1 MYLEHFGLKEPPF
14 SITPDP
20 RFVFLS
26 ERHRDALAHLLFGI
40 GTGGGGGFVQ
50 LTGEVGTGKTTLCR
64 LLLEQVPANTR
75 VALVLN
81 PRQTPV
87 ELLETIC
94 EELHV
99 DLGDAAGRSAR
110 GSLKALVDALNR
122 YLLDAYA
129 QGLRVVLIIDEAQDL
144 SIEALEQVR
153 LLTNLE
159 TDTQKLLQIILL
171 GQPELRT
178 LLARD
183 DLRQLAQRIT
193 ARFHL
198 TPLDAVETERYLR
211 HRHAIAGGLHL
222 PFSKSGVRRLH
233 AHSGG
238 VPRLINVIAE
248 RSLLAGY
255 ARDAT
260 RLDGRIV
267 DLAAR
272 EALPPTMTRHAR
284 ALPWLATAALL
295 VLALA
300 GWRLLRTDSAAPAAS
315 APIVPARA
323 TPAPI
328 ATAVPKPSTR
338 PPQLDT
344 NAFAQKIVASDPS
357 ARDAWRALLA
367 AWQLPTDD
375 ADVAIAER
383 CANELATG
391 AYCARGRGNLDK
403 LAAIGRPALLRLH
416 AGRHETWALLLG
428 MDALHA
434 RLRLADGVV
443 EVPRVA
449 LQQLWNGEYVGIW
462 RTATP
467 PAAPAD
473 VAGVRAFQGAH
484 GLVADG
490 VVGPETRFAL
500 AASAPGPRLSRG
512 LD

>member
-99 DLGDAAGRSAR
+99 ELVDAAGRSAR

-159 TDTQKLLQIILL
+159 TDTQKLLQVILL

-222 PFSKSGVRRLH
+222 PFSTSAIKRLH

-260 RLDGRIV
+260 RVDARLI

-272 EALPPTMTRHAR
+272 EALPPKASAR
-284 ALPWLATAALL
+284 SRTLPLLATAALL
-295 VLALA
+295 VLALS
-300 GWRLLRTDSAAPAAS
+300 GWLLLRTPDTSTPNS
-315 APIVPARA
+315 APIATARA
-323 TPAPI
+323 TPAPA
-328 ATAVPKPSTR
+328 ATAMPAPAPQ
-338 PPQLDT
+338 PPQLD
-344 NAFAQKIVASDPS
+344 AGALSQRVLAIDPA
-357 ARDAWRALLA
+357 ARGAWRALLA

-375 ADVAIAER
+375 GDIAIAMR
-383 CANELATG
+383 CATTLAPDV
-391 AYCARGRGNLDK
+391 YCLRGRASLDK
-403 LAAIGRPALLRLH
+403 LAAIGRPVLLRLH
-416 AGRHETWALLLG
+416 AGTRDTWALLLG
-428 MDALHA
+428 IDALRA
-434 RLRLADGVV
+434 RLRLDGGLVD
-443 EVPRVA
+443 VPRVA
-449 LQQLWNGEYVGIW
+449 LQRAWNGEYIGIW
-462 RTATP
+462 RETSP
-467 PAAPAD
+467 LAAPAD
-473 VAGVRAFQGAH
+473 ASGVRAFQGAH

-500 AASAPGPRLSRG
+500 AAPGPGPRLSRG

>member
-99 DLGDAAGRSAR
+99 ELVDNAGRSAR

-159 TDTQKLLQIILL
+159 TATQKLLQVILL

-178 LLARD
+178 VLARE

-198 TPLDAVETERYLR
+198 TPLDAIETERYLR

-222 PFSKSGVRRLH
+222 PFSKSAIKRLH
-233 AHSGG
+233 VHSGG

-260 RLDGRIV
+260 RLDARMV
-267 DLAAR
+267 DTAAR
-272 EALPPTMTRHAR
+272 EALPVVTNRRAR
-284 ALPWLATAALL
+284 MLPLAAASLL
-295 VLALA
+295 VLATVGWLA
-300 GWRLLRTDSAAPAAS
+300 LRPVQVASIAAA
-315 APIVPARA
+315 
-323 TPAPI
+323 API
-328 ATAVPKPSTR
+328 APTHASAAAAPR
-338 PPQLDT
+338 PPVRANTPLPQLD
-344 NAFAQKIVASDPS
+344 ADALALRVAGSDSTAPS
-357 ARDAWRALLA
+357 AWRALLA
-367 AWQLPTDD
+367 AWKLPTDD
-375 ADVAIAER
+375 TDIAIARR
-383 CANELATG
+383 CAATLAPD
-391 AYCARGRGNLDK
+391 AYCLHGRGSLDA
-403 LAAIGRPALLRLH
+403 LAAIGRPVLLRLH
-416 AGRHETWALLLG
+416 SGAHDTWALLQG
-428 MDALHA
+428 IDALHA
-434 RLRLADGVV
+434 RLQLDDGIVD
-443 EVPRVA
+443 VPRVA
-449 LQQLWNGEYVGIW
+449 LQRLWNGEYVGVW
-462 RTATP
+462 RASSP
-467 PAAPAD
+467 PPAPAD
-473 VAGVRAFQGAH
+473 VRAFQAAR
-484 GLVADG
+484 GLAADG

-500 AASAPGPRLSRG
+500 AASGPGPRLSRE

>member
-1 MYLEHFGLKEPPF
+1 MYLEHYGLKEPPF

-20 RFVFLS
+20 RFVYLS

-40 GTGGGGGFVQ
+40 GQGGGGGFVQ

-64 LLLEQVPANTR
+64 LLLEQLPENTR

-81 PRQTPV
+81 PRLTPV

-99 DLGDAAGRSAR
+99 DVDGRR
-110 GSLKALVDALNR
+110 GSLKALVDALNH

-144 SIEALEQVR
+144 SIDALEQVR

-178 LLARD
+178 VLGRE

-198 TPLDAVETERYLR
+198 TPLDAGETERYLR

-222 PFSKSGVRRLH
+222 PFSRAAIKRLH
-233 AHSGG
+233 SHSGG
-238 VPRLINVIAE
+238 VPRLINVLAE

-260 RLDGRIV
+260 TVEPSIV

-272 EALPPTMTRHAR
+272 EALPAR
-284 ALPWLATAALL
+284 STGRRLSPAVLAGLAVAVVAAALWI
-295 VLALA
+295 AF
-300 GWRLLRTDSAAPAAS
+300 WPSRTVPAQGAIAAPLAPPAAE
-315 APIVPARA
+315 P
-323 TPAPI
+323 
-328 ATAVPKPSTR
+328 
-338 PPQLDT
+338 
-344 NAFAQKIVASDPS
+344 AQKIPPAKPAPPLLDAQALAQRVATLQATSPNTWQS
-357 ARDAWRALLA
+357 LLA
-367 AWQLPTDD
+367 SWALPTDP
-375 ADVAIAER
+375 ADVAIAMQ
-383 CANELATG
+383 CAPLLAPNVH
-391 AYCARGRGNLDK
+391 CLRGHGSLDK
-403 LAAIGRPALLRLH
+403 LASIGRPVMLRLH
-416 AGRHETWALLLG
+416 GSSGDAWALLLG
-428 MDALHA
+428 VGALRVRLQLDDA
-434 RLRLADGVV
+434 DVD
-443 EVPRVA
+443 VPRVA
-449 LQQLWNGEYVGIW
+449 LQQIWNGDYAAIW
-462 RTATP
+462 RAPDDAP
-467 PAAPAD
+467 PLPGDAES
-473 VAGVRAFQGAH
+473 VRQFQSAH
-484 GLVADG
+484 GLAPDG
-490 VVGPETRFAL
+490 VAGPETRFAS
-500 AASAPGPRLSRG
+500 AADGPGPRLLRG

>member
-99 DLGDAAGRSAR
+99 DLGDASGKSAR

-129 QGLRVVLIIDEAQDL
+129 QGLRVVLIVDEAQDL
-144 SIEALEQVR
+144 SIDALEQVR

-178 LLARD
+178 LLARE

-198 TPLDAVETERYLR
+198 TPLDAIETERYLR

-222 PFSKSGVRRLH
+222 PFSKSAIRRLH

-260 RLDGRIV
+260 RLDARIV

-272 EALPPTMTRHAR
+272 EALPPTTARHVR
-284 ALPWLATAALL
+284 ALPLLATAVAL
-295 VLALA
+295 VFALA
-300 GWRLLRTDSAAPAAS
+300 GWRLLRMEPPPVAS
-315 APIVPARA
+315 APIATEHATAAAPEA
-323 TPAPI
+323 TPPAPATRTPPRLDADEFARKI
-328 ATAVPKPSTR
+328 A
-338 PPQLDT
+338 
-344 NAFAQKIVASDPS
+344 ASDPA
-357 ARDAWRALLA
+357 ARDTWRALLA

-375 ADVAIAER
+375 VDLAIANR
-383 CANELATG
+383 CADTLAAG
-391 AYCARGRGNLDK
+391 VYCLRGRGSLDK
-403 LAAIGRPALLRLH
+403 LAAIGRPVLLRLH
-416 AGRHETWALLLG
+416 AGGRETWALLLG
-428 MDALHA
+428 IDALRA
-434 RLRLADGVV
+434 RVRLEGSDVD
-443 EVPRVA
+443 VPRVA
-449 LQQLWNGEYVGIW
+449 LQRMWNGDYVGIW
-462 RTATP
+462 RTPAP
-467 PAAPAD
+467 LAAPAD
-473 VAGVRAFQGAH
+473 VRAFQDAH

-500 AASAPGPRLSRG
+500 AASAPGPRLSQG